1 MPARFI
7 VFDICAALNRSSTSM
22 LRM

>member
-7 VFDICAALNRSSTSM
+7 VLDICAALNRSSTSM